1 MIRTMF
7 RQPEPFLTIQG
18 LSVGYGQS
26 LVLNDVALDVP
37 EGQVVCLMGRNGVGK
52 TTLLK
57 AIMGLLNPRAGQIRF
72 GQSDLTRWA
81 PHKRAKAGFGYVP
94 QGRHIFPYLTVHE
107 NLLMGLEAFAGKKG
121 RAEAVDKMYGLFPA
135 LKTYTKKVAGTLSGG
150 QQQQLALARA
160 LVRQPSLLLLDE
172 PTEGIQPSIVQEI
185 EELLHRLTG
194 AERDDDIAGGAVFG
208 LRPGHRRLLLRNG
221 KGSHSARGSRPGS
234 GPQPGSRVRGG
245 VGSDGQR
252 SVPGGFFTWMH
263 RMDRIF

>member
-1 MIRTMF
+1 MSIF
-7 RQPEPFLTIQG
+7 RQPEPLLTIKG

-26 LVLNDVALDVP
+26 LVLTDVALDVP

-72 GQSDLTRWA
+72 DQADLTRWA
-81 PHKRAKAGFGYVP
+81 PHRRARAGFGYVP

-107 NLLMGLEAFAGKKG
+107 NLLMGLEAFSGKKGHGKKG

-135 LKTYTKKVAGTLSGG
+135 LKVNPKKVAGTLSGG

-160 LVRQPSLLLLDE
+160 LVREPSLLLLDE

-185 EELLHRLTG
+185 EELLHRLREQRETTILLVEQFLDFALG
-194 AERDDDIAGGAVFG
+194 IADYCYVME
-208 LRPGHRRLLLRNG
+208 
-221 KGSHSARGSRPGS
+221 KGSIALEGAARDLDHNL
-234 GPQPGSRVRGG
+234 VREY
-245 VGSDGQR
+245 VA
-252 SVPGGFFTWMH
+252 V
-263 RMDRIF
+263 

>member
-1 MIRTMF
+1 MMRTLF

-72 GQSDLTRWA
+72 GQSDLTHWA

-121 RAEAVDKMYGLFPA
+121 RAEAVDRMYGLFPA

-160 LVRQPSLLLLDE
+160 LVREPSLLLLDE

-185 EELLHRLTG
+185 EDLLHRLREQQETTILLVEQFLDFALGIADYCYVMEKG
-194 AERDDDIAGGAVFG
+194 AIVLEGAARDLDHNLVREYVAV
-208 LRPGHRRLLLRNG
+208 
-221 KGSHSARGSRPGS
+221 
-234 GPQPGSRVRGG
+234 
-245 VGSDGQR
+245 
-252 SVPGGFFTWMH
+252 
-263 RMDRIF
+263 